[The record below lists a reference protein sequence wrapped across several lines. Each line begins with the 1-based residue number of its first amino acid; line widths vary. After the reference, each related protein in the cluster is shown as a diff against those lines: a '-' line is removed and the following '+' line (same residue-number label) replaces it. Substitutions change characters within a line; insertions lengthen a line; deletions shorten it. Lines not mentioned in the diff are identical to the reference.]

1 MLIINLKEYAIVAS
15 DLGLELL
22 FRSCPIFSNNYKN
35 SKILALAELSIQ
47 ALYLLIIIIIDNT
60 LFACRFYFVVDDWTE
75 VMWIG
80 QVTPSGSE
88 PARRRLILRFNH
100 R

>member
-1 MLIINLKEYAIVAS
+1 MQVLLCG
-15 DLGLELL
+15 GL
-22 FRSCPIFSNNYKN
+22 FNR
-35 SKILALAELSIQ
+35 A
-47 ALYLLIIIIIDNT
+47 D
-60 LFACRFYFVVDDWTE
+60 VDWAQF
-75 VMWIG
+75 G